1 MPKSYRIRTEPGVD
15 KQIRVNIEQDFD
27 FLEILSLKIRQDE
40 LYSDFCA
47 NYGVVVGRVIAN
59 GGYGVPNARVS
70 IFVPI
75 DQLDINDPVI
85 NTLYPYRTLDD
96 INEDGY
102 RYNLLPY
109 TPSYNGHVPTGTFP
123 NREDVLTDKAVLQIY
138 EKYYRFVVRTNDSGD
153 FMIVGVPLGVQ
164 TITMDLDL
172 SDIGCFSLRPT
183 DLVRQ
188 GRGVQS
194 QFDGNRFRAS
204 NDLGSLPQIV
214 TAASQIDVASFW
226 GQQDLCNIGITRN
239 DFDLRSLGIEIQPTA
254 VFMGSIMTS
263 NQQLKKSCKPK
274 TEMGDLC
281 GMSAGPGQII
291 AIRQTIFQD
300 SNGDP
305 VLEELK
311 LENGG
316 KVIDENGAWVV
327 DVPMNLDYVVTNE
340 FGEQV
345 FSNDP
350 SVGIPTSAKYRFKV
364 KWQDDDG
371 MKEVPVSTIP
381 LPSVFTTPTGELKR
395 ANFLVPNI
403 REYGWTS
410 TSTDPASLSPTSQYY
425 KELKKSYA
433 FSLDWADYVDKQA
446 AINCED
452 FFYKFKY
459 NKVYTVSQL
468 IDEYR
473 NGTGRGRFI
482 GIKEI
487 IDRTCETEVNRFPT
501 NDGVRNF
508 DTFYFI
514 FNFLLSLLT
523 VPFFVIIILY
533 HVLSFLW
540 EWVRIPL
547 LLALSAVFTAAGVS
561 SLVQAVTAF
570 SALSIGAGIGFII
583 QSVLWFGMTTLIF
596 VFWNRLQKIVFY
608 AIPLPNITYPDCQ
621 ICECEAKLCCGDEEL
636 ETYNGNT
643 SFLANVNQPAFFSGL
658 LAVEDDETDT
668 RWMGKFADGFLI
680 SMAGN
685 NINWGLNGTGTNPAS
700 DYAKAPFISNADNP
714 QSKWDIW
721 SYDLPLAERMN
732 LFNLK
737 SKFHR
742 DGDNGSGNAYNQI
755 QVKIR
760 PGLNP
765 TPYFDNL
772 LVMLAD
778 PGTLLKMEP
787 AQLISFSNPKNS
799 LDPNITGH
807 TSVVNSSGFTITNGF
822 NTFSTTGTSS
832 LNTSIQ
838 ITHMSPTTL
847 LPVTQTYV
855 GITGSSTVREYQYPA
870 DIEYFQLVTGHTL
883 GDYITLC
890 GQTPASISGSTYPAL
905 GAGTLL
911 RRYIF
916 GFQRIEKDNG
926 SSDLPN
932 EYPDNSGNN
941 RFTLNVP
948 NIMLN
953 SDYLT
958 HEVLF
963 MVRGVDPHCD
973 KQIVQYDLSKLY
985 GSTTFGSKIVQ
996 GDYHLN
1002 NPTTPYSTS
1011 TDWRIPRHNDISNNA
1026 STSINRRIFFPYFNF
1041 TPDAPGTT
1049 WGLFTGWTTQ
1059 NHLNYSSYDLINTSY
1074 VGNGNLEPAYSNSA
1088 VQNINSTPATL
1099 TTYSNTDYKRMI
1111 NIGDAKEGFENGY
1124 YRGEILEGGSYMVP
1138 KDRDD
1143 WVFFSP
1149 VYYQESPNHTISFTD
1164 TTYLV
1169 MRTDRL
1175 PTSDI
1180 HQARFSLHQNGVFQ
1194 AYIIENEVAITS
1206 EYNVGSDP
1214 FSDGSDDFA
1223 DDNGGAGT
1231 TVLNT
1236 FSCGGM
1242 VPLDCYSGNGLNF
1255 SVKPSTDDCYYV
1267 GDTQLTKLD
1276 NGCYYLVQKRFAF
1289 ATDFQIF
1296 AEWKARFR
1304 LNYALCRNVVSLT
1317 FVNNWVNGSLF
1328 MYTFQNDKIYNQSP
1342 TATTFNTRPEYIY
1355 CDDLIF
1361 YQDDTNSFFYRSSP
1375 YNSGGTGNFIG
1386 RNAPNYAVNG
1396 GNVLN
1401 LGQPTTIM
1409 DLGPRDEF
1417 TKEICFSPDFQGF
1430 VVDKIASTSYNDT
1443 SDLLQTY
1450 LISRIVNAKFWD
1462 QVLQRGDASIAQLFS
1477 RPKNKLDGDI
1487 VQLNSINSEFGVTP
1501 YLGSNYGDSQINF
1514 LSGTTGPVVGVFF
1527 SANTVSRDL
1536 ITPGRTT
1543 FIDTTSQYKTDNYG
1557 IVSQEIPYFEWEI
1570 KTTSP
1575 NPYIFGTEL
1584 NDWKTNVI
1592 LSAKYQSFD
1601 RRLNGYYFES
1611 SQTAPT
1617 TQRPG
1622 FIYNSSP
1629 SYSGP
1634 TLTGFTSNPNFPVG
1648 AQKNVL
1654 VGAPFHFYF
1663 GLKKGK
1669 SAMNKYVERYIFSE

>member
-40 LYSDFCA
+40 LYTDFCA

-59 GGYGVPNARVS
+59 GGYGVPNAKVS
-70 IFVPI
+70 IFVP
-75 DQLDINDPVI
+75 LDEMDVNNPII
-85 NTLYPYRTLDD
+85 NTLYPYQTLDT

-109 TPSYNGHVPTGTFP
+109 TPSYQGHVPTGTFP
-123 NREDVLTDKAVLQIY
+123 TREDVLVDKAVLQVY
-138 EKYYRFVVRTNDSGD
+138 EKYYRFVVNTNDSGD

-188 GRGVQS
+188 GLGVQS

-204 NDLGSLPQIV
+204 NDLASLPQIISS
-214 TAASQIDVASFW
+214 TSQIDVASFW
-226 GQQDLCNIGITRN
+226 GQEDLCTIGITRN
-239 DFDLRSLGIEIQPTA
+239 DFDLRALGIDIQPTA

-281 GMSAGPGQII
+281 GMSTGPGEII
-291 AIRQTIFQD
+291 AIRQTINQD

-305 VLEELK
+305 VLEEYK

-327 DVPMNLDYVVTNE
+327 DLPMNMDYVVTNE

-350 SVGIPTSAKYRFKV
+350 SVGVPTSAKYRFKV
-364 KWQDDDG
+364 KWSDEDG
-371 MKEVPVSTIP
+371 MKEAPVSTIP
-381 LPSVFTTPTGELKR
+381 LPSVFTSPTGELKR

-410 TSTDPASLSPTSQYY
+410 TSTDPVSLSPTSPFYQQ
-425 KELKKSYA
+425 LKKSYA

-459 NKVYTVSQL
+459 NKVYTISQL
-468 IDEYR
+468 VDEYR

-533 HVLSFLW
+533 HILSFLW
-540 EWVRIPL
+540 EWVRVPL
-547 LLALSAVFTAAGVS
+547 LIALSTVFVAAGTS
-561 SLVQAVTAF
+561 SIVQSVAAF
-570 SALSIGAGIGFII
+570 TALSIGAGIGFII
-583 QSVLWFGMTTLIF
+583 QSILWFGMTALILIY
-596 VFWNRLQKIVFY
+596 WNRLQKVQFY

-621 ICECEAKLCCGDEEL
+621 ICECEPKLCCGDETQ
-636 ETYNGNT
+636 ETFNENT
-643 SFLANVNQPAFFSGL
+643 SFLANTNQPSFFSGL
-658 LAVEDDETDT
+658 LAIEDDETDT
-668 RWMGKFADGFLI
+668 TWMGKFANAFQV

-685 NINWGLNGTGTNPAS
+685 NVNYDTTGADPAS
-700 DYAKAPFISNADNP
+700 NYAKTPFLQDQDNP

-732 LFNLK
+732 LFNTK
-737 SKFHR
+737 AKFHR
-742 DGDNGSGNAYNQI
+742 DGDNGGGNAYNQI

-765 TPYFDNL
+765 TPYYDNV

-778 PGTLLKMEP
+778 PGTLLKMQP
-787 AQLISFSNPKNS
+787 AELISFANPKNS

-807 TSVVNSSGFTITNGF
+807 TNVVNSSGFTISNGF
-822 NTFSTTGTSS
+822 NTFATTGTSS

-855 GITGSSTVREYQYPA
+855 GITGSSTVREYQFPA
-870 DIEYFQLVTGHTL
+870 DIEYFQLITGHTL
-883 GDYITLC
+883 GEYIGFC

-905 GAGTLL
+905 GTGTLL

-916 GFQRIEKDNG
+916 GFQRIEKYNL
-926 SSDLPN
+926 STDLPN
-932 EYPDNSGNN
+932 EYPDDSGNN
-941 RFTLNVP
+941 KFALNAP

-953 SDYLT
+953 PDYLD
-958 HEVLF
+958 HEILF

-973 KQIVQYDLSKLY
+973 KQIVRYDLSKLY
-985 GSTTFGSKIVQ
+985 GATSFGSKVVQ
-996 GDYHLN
+996 GDYYLN
-1002 NPTTPYSTS
+1002 HPTTPYNSA
-1011 TDWRIPRHNDISNNA
+1011 TDWRIPRHDALTNNA
-1026 STSINRRIFFPYFNF
+1026 STSVNRRIFFPYFNF
-1041 TPDAPGTT
+1041 TPDAPSST
-1049 WGLFTGWTTQ
+1049 WGLLTGWTTQ
-1059 NHLNYSSYDLINTSY
+1059 NHLNYSSYDANNISR
-1074 VGNGNLEPAYSNSA
+1074 VGNGNFLGSYSSPSTSSLNNVPTSLNS
-1088 VQNINSTPATL
+1088 
-1099 TTYSNTDYKRMI
+1099 YSCVDYKRMI
-1111 NIGDAKEGFENGY
+1111 NIGNACGGFENGY
-1124 YRGEILEGGSYMVP
+1124 YRGEVLEGGSYMVG
-1138 KDRDD
+1138 KDRDEFA
-1143 WVFFSP
+1143 FFSP
-1149 VYYQESPNHTISFTD
+1149 VYYQQSPNHTITFTNQ
-1164 TTYLV
+1164 TYMV

-1180 HQARFSLHQNGVFQ
+1180 HQARFSLHQNSAFQ
-1194 AYIIENEVAITS
+1194 AYIIGTEETLTS
-1206 EYNVGSDP
+1206 AYNVGADP
-1214 FSDGSDDFA
+1214 FSDGIDDFA
-1223 DDNGGAGT
+1223 DDNGGAGL

-1242 VPLDCYSGNGLNF
+1242 VPLNCYSGNGLNF
-1255 SVKPSTDDCYYV
+1255 SIKPTTDDCYYV
-1267 GDTQLTKLD
+1267 ADTQQTKLD

-1317 FVNNWVNGSLF
+1317 FVNNWVNGSLY

-1342 TATTFNTRPEYIY
+1342 TATTYNTRPEYIY

-1361 YQDDTNSFFYRSSP
+1361 YDDDKNSFFYRSSP
-1375 YNSGGTGNFIG
+1375 YNSGGTGTFIG
-1386 RNAPNYAVNG
+1386 RNAPNYPVNG

-1401 LGQPTTIM
+1401 LGHPTTVM

-1417 TKEICFSPDFQGF
+1417 TQEICFSPDFQGF
-1430 VVDKIASTSYNDT
+1430 VIDKIQSSSYSDT

-1450 LISRIVNAKFWD
+1450 LISRIVNSKFWD

-1477 RPKNKLDGDI
+1477 RPKSKLDGDI

-1501 YLGSNYGDSQINF
+1501 YLGSNYGDSQIAF
-1514 LSGTTGPVVGVFF
+1514 LSGTSGPVIGVFF
-1527 SANTVSRDL
+1527 SANTVIRDY

-1543 FIDTTSQYKTDNYG
+1543 FIDTRTQYKTDNYG
-1557 IVSQEIPYFEWEI
+1557 IQSQEIPYFEWEI

-1575 NPYIFGTEL
+1575 TPYIFGTEL
-1584 NDWKTNVI
+1584 NDWKTNTI
-1592 LSAKYQSFD
+1592 LSANYQSFD

-1634 TLTGFTSNPNFPVG
+1634 TLTGFTSNPAFPSG

-1669 SAMNKYVERYIFSE
+1669 SAMNKYVERYIFTE